1 VITRLD
7 KLLSKQKT
15 PEWQR
20 LFEGKRVLVVVM
32 TRKRMNPYYYLQTL
46 WNRNYYEEVNFLNKK
61 KKYKT
66 NICKNKHH
74 LMFILKRKHRMA
86 IYGMTINRTRD

>member
-46 WNRNYYEEVNFLNKK
+46 
-61 KKYKT
+61 
-66 NICKNKHH
+66 
-74 LMFILKRKHRMA
+74 
-86 IYGMTINRTRD
+86 